1 MITRIAGEHHRFCLS
16 IATLS
21 EQGERKANEDDLG
34 IIEVGGRGFCCV
46 LADGAGG
53 HGNGGLAAQLTVSSV
68 LDGFRETP
76 LFAPAGLASLI
87 SQAEHT
93 VSSEQPSSVSRKY
106 MSSTVVLLTVEAASG
121 RALWAHWGDS
131 RLYWFRDHKVH
142 QLTEDHSMVQ
152 QLLQAGVYQDSD
164 PRDLPNRSVLAGA
177 IGADSQVP
185 PSVLSDAVELRAG
198 DSLLLCTDGLWEN
211 LRETE
216 MEGFLDNSDTP
227 AHWLEQMKQSILGAQ
242 KPNQDNFSAIALW
255 IEPNNDLSEPT

>member
-1 MITRIAGEHHRFCLS
+1 MITQIAGAHHRFRLC

-21 EQGERKANEDDLG
+21 EQGARSVNEDDLG
-34 IIEVGGRGFCCV
+34 MIEVGGRGLCCV

-53 HGNGGLAAQLTVSSV
+53 HGNGGLAAQLTVAAV

-106 MSSTVVLLTVEAASG
+106 MSSTVVLLAIEAASG

-131 RLYWFRDHKVH
+131 RLYWFRGTKVH

-152 QLLQAGVYQDSD
+152 QLLHAGIYRNED
-164 PRDLPNRSVLAGA
+164 PRDLPNRSMLAGA

-185 PSVLSDAVELRAG
+185 PSVLGDAVELQAG
-198 DSLLLCTDGLWEN
+198 DVLLLCSDGLWEN
-211 LRETE
+211 LREAD
-216 MEGFLDNSDTP
+216 MERCLATSSNT
-227 AHWLEQMKQSILGAQ
+227 AHWLAQMKNMILAQ
-242 KPNQDNFSAIALW
+242 QKANQDNFSAIAVW
-255 IEPNNDLSEPT
+255 VEPNDEHNEST